1 MSDGIWYKGKLIGSI
16 HYSVYKEGTVSREKD
31 LFIRMNN
38 ISVLEIL
45 LRLGPRSKL
54 RVGGKTKAYEL
65 TYEQFRREWLEE
77 VRDIR
82 MEANKFNSKP
92 VSDKPNKKRAKK

>member
-1 MSDGIWYKGKLIGSI
+1 MLPA
-16 HYSVYKEGTVSREKD
+16 VREKD

-38 ISVLEIL
+38 LSALETL

-54 RVGGKTKAYEL
+54 RVSGKTKAYEI
-65 TYEQFRREWLEE
+65 TYEKFRREWLEE

-82 MEANKFNSKP
+82 MEANKFDPKP
-92 VSDKPNKKRAKK
+92 LSDKPNKKRAKK